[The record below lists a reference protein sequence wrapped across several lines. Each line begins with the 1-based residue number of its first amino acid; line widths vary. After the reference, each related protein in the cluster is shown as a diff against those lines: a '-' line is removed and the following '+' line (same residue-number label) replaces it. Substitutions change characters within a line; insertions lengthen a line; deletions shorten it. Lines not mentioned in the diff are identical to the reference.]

1 MTDNIAAVVALTP
14 VDWLQLLHPVL
25 MILFVYPVVG
35 ATIRLGILVRERRL
49 EINPIAPTVPA
60 EHVDHGRW
68 VTTGTMVAVLLALA
82 ANLARNGVATGGIP
96 LLLPAAVALV
106 SCLTL
111 WRARR
116 PAARATAALLSWG
129 ALILL
134 VAQPPLWFQG
144 ARPWDRIWGNH
155 AISGVLL
162 TGLLLFS
169 MAAAP
174 EIRSRAN
181 WRRLHTGAAFLSAL
195 LLAVQAIS
203 GGRDLLTLR

>member
-1 MTDNIAAVVALTP
+1 MPDPKLTA

-35 ATIRLGILVRERRL
+35 ATIRLGILVREKRL
-49 EINPIAPTVPA
+49 EINPIAATVPM

-68 VTTGTMVAVLLALA
+68 VTTGTVVAVLLGLA
-82 ANLARNGVATGGIP
+82 ANLARHGSAADEAA
-96 LLLPAAVALV
+96 LLLPAAVALGG
-106 SCLTL
+106 CLAL
-111 WRARR
+111 WRVRR
-116 PAARATAALLSWG
+116 PASRATAALLSWG
-129 ALILL
+129 ALALL
-134 VAQPPLWFQG
+134 VVQPALWFRG
-144 ARPWDRIWGNH
+144 KPPWLQLWGNH

-162 TGLLLFS
+162 SGLLLFA

-174 EIRSRAN
+174 EIRNRPA

-203 GGRDLLTLR
+203 GSRDLLLLR